1 MHKGTNA
8 NAKRKS
14 SGIRTSGLSKAQH
27 RLFNAKNQTEKENNI
42 MDVARENY
50 YALLLA
56 IVYNK
61 SAQKA
66 LNMMGLAS
74 LYERETED

>member
-1 MHKGTNA
+1 M
-8 NAKRKS
+8 
-14 SGIRTSGLSKAQH
+14 
-27 RLFNAKNQTEKENNI
+27 FNAKNQTEKENNI

>member
-1 MHKGTNA
+1 MDTA
-8 NAKRKS
+8 
-14 SGIRTSGLSKAQH
+14 TKA
-27 RLFNAKNQTEKENNI
+27 
-42 MDVARENY
+42 NY

-66 LNMMGLAS
+66 LNMMGLAI
-74 LYERETED
+74 LYEKETED